1 MSEETI
7 TTDATATEGGA
18 ATAEAITKVVSG
30 DSVYPIR
37 DAGALRDADGSVAG
51 TNIADGAVTEEK
63 LAPSVADKIEE
74 IDALRDSVSRDISA
88 IGFRRLAANGGLTSV
103 SGDTYRHWMGLG
115 SGYCLVSAAVTASQP
130 HQFGFILSLVQGNM
144 VCQLFMAM
152 GTSGGVSIRSYSI
165 NGDEDQAMPAWRR
178 VG

>member
-1 MSEETI
+1 
-7 TTDATATEGGA
+7 
-18 ATAEAITKVVSG
+18 
-30 DSVYPIR
+30 
-37 DAGALRDADGSVAG
+37 
-51 TNIADGAVTEEK
+51 
-63 LAPSVADKIEE
+63 
-74 IDALRDSVSRDISA
+74 
-88 IGFRRLAANGGLTSV
+88 
-103 SGDTYRHWMGLG
+103 MGLG

-152 GTSGGVSIRSYSI
+152 GASGGVSIRSYSI